1 MPQRRNPEALD
12 RAIARAELMVACL
25 KGARRLRAAL
35 GRPTDHADRRL
46 REAERRA
53 EHLRH
58 ARVLLAA
65 AEVGAGRRL
74 GRAA

>member
-1 MPQRRNPEALD
+1 MPQRNPEALD

-25 KGARRLRAAL
+25 RGMLRLRAAL
-35 GRPTDHADRRL
+35 GRSQDRADRRL

-65 AEVGAGRRL
+65 ARVGAGRRL